1 MTTFTLSRQ
10 HIQAIASLSHA
21 AEDHRSP
28 SPTLVLTNIE
38 LQVTPAELQATA
50 TNRYV
55 VAQLRSPMGDHVHTL
70 RHDTEILDHHAPRQE
85 HLKPLT
91 LLLPAVQLAALAKL
105 MASRKSLWALFTT
118 DDGDDYAKPTGTVH
132 IQDEFGDALAA
143 IPLAELNF
151 PPVARLFPDD
161 DAEHAT
167 SIVSLSPERIT
178 ALSKVM
184 SPAILALKP
193 AYRKNV
199 PMHFRFTK
207 GEHSDK
213 LGPVVVTRP
222 LARDERIEGETLRM
236 LIQPNL
242 LVNRD

>member
-10 HIQAIASLSHA
+10 HIQAIASLSNA

-28 SPTLVLTNIE
+28 SPTLVLTHIE
-38 LQVTPAELQATA
+38 LKVTPAEFQATA
-50 TNRYV
+50 TDRYV

-70 RHDTEILDHHAPRQE
+70 RHDTEILDHHAPHQE

-91 LLLPAVQLAALAKL
+91 LLLPAVQLVALAKL
-105 MASRKSLWALFTT
+105 MASRKLLWASFTT
-118 DDGDDYAKPTGTVH
+118 DNDDDYVSPTGTVH
-132 IQDEFGDALAA
+132 IEDEFGDALAA

-151 PPVARLFPDD
+151 PPMGRLFPDD

-167 SIVSLSPERIT
+167 NIVSLDPERVM

-184 SPAILALKP
+184 SPAMLALRP
-193 AYRKNV
+193 ANRKSV
-199 PMHFRFTK
+199 PMHFQFTK
-207 GEHSDK
+207 SEYSDR

-222 LARDERIEGETLRM
+222 LPQDERIEGETLRM

>member
-21 AEDHRSP
+21 AEDHRSSVTP
-28 SPTLVLTNIE
+28 VLTHIQ

-50 TNRYV
+50 TDRYV
-55 VAQLRSPMGDHVHTL
+55 VAQLRSPMGNHVHTL
-70 RHDTEILDHHAPRQE
+70 RHGTEILDHHAPRQE

-91 LLLPAVQLAALAKL
+91 LLLPAAQLVALAKL
-105 MASRKSLWALFTT
+105 MVSRKSLWASFTT
-118 DDGDDYAKPTGTVH
+118 GDGDDYASPVGTVH
-132 IQDEFGDALAA
+132 IQDENGDALAA

-151 PPVARLFPDD
+151 PPVGRLFPDD

-199 PMHFRFTK
+199 PMHFHFTK
-207 GEHSDK
+207 SEYSDK

-236 LIQPNL
+236 LLQPNL

>member
-10 HIQAIASLSHA
+10 HIQAIASLSNA
-21 AEDHRSP
+21 AEDHRAAGSTP
-28 SPTLVLTNIE
+28 VLTRIE
-38 LQVTPAELQATA
+38 LQVTPAEFQATA

-91 LLLPAVQLAALAKL
+91 LLLPAVQLVALAKL
-105 MASRKSLWALFTT
+105 MASRKSLWASFTT
-118 DDGDDYAKPTGTVH
+118 DDGDDYASPTGTVH
-132 IQDEFGDALAA
+132 IEDEFGDALAA

-151 PPVARLFPDD
+151 PPIAQLFPDD

-184 SPAILALKP
+184 SPAMLALRP
-193 AYRKNV
+193 ANRKSV
-199 PMHFRFTK
+199 PMHFQFTK
-207 GEHSDK
+207 SEYSDK
-213 LGPVVVTRP
+213 LGPVIVTRP
-222 LARDERIEGETLRM
+222 LPQDERIEGETLRM
-236 LIQPNL
+236 LLQPSL
-242 LVNRD
+242 LMNRD